1 MQAFVE
7 YVVRGLVDQP
17 EAVTVTPVEN
27 AGQTIYELRL
37 APDDVRKIIGRKGA
51 TIQAIRALV
60 QVGSAKQGKRA
71 TVEIVEDAAQS

>member
-37 APDDVRKIIGRKGA
+37 APDDVGKIIGRKGA